1 MEQFLTSI
9 SKILWGD
16 PLLILFLGTHIFL
29 TFRLK
34 GVQKHVFKGIKFSLT
49 REKGATGDVSPFSA
63 LMTALAAT
71 IGTGN
76 IVGVATAVSTGG
88 PGAIFWMWIS
98 GILGMSSKYAESFL
112 SVKYRTKNKK
122 GEMCGGPMYVMQ
134 NRLHMKWLGKLF
146 AIFTAIAALGIGSMV
161 QANSISTVFKTVFNV
176 PLFLTGLIVS
186 ILVGFVILGGIKSI
200 AKVCNF
206 LIPFASV
213 TFIACNFIILFL
225 GRATIL
231 NSIVLIISSAFSPTA
246 AVGGFLGTGAK
257 EAMRLGVSRGL
268 FSNEAGLGSEPIVAA
283 SAQTKSATRQA
294 LISMSGTFWDT
305 VVLAAIT
312 GIMIVNSGL
321 WITGESGAALTALV
335 FDALPY
341 GRILLAISLFA
352 FAFATCIG
360 WSFYAQKAVEY
371 LFGEKY
377 IRYYLYIYVFLIFI
391 GAIFS
396 LNTVWAFSDIANGLM
411 AVPNIFVIL
420 ILSKEVS
427 DGLKKDHL

>member
-1 MEQFLTSI
+1 MEFLLTSI
-9 SKILWGD
+9 SKALWGV

-34 GVQKHVFKGIKFSLT
+34 GVQKHIFKGIKFSLT
-49 REKGATGDVSPFSA
+49 SEKGATGDVSPFSA

-76 IVGVATAVSTGG
+76 IVGVATAVATGG

-98 GILGMSSKYAESFL
+98 GILGMSTKYAESYL
-112 SVKYRTKNKK
+112 SVKYRTKNKS
-122 GEMCGGPMYVMQ
+122 GEMCGGPMYVME
-134 NRLHMKWLGKLF
+134 NRLNMKWLGKTF
-146 AIFTAIAALGIGSMV
+146 AVLTSIAALGIGSMV
-161 QANSISTVFKTVFNV
+161 QSNSISTVLKTVFNV
-176 PLFLTGLIVS
+176 PLFITGIVVA
-186 ILVGFVILGGIKSI
+186 ILVGMVILGGIKSI

-213 TFIACNFIILFL
+213 TFIVCNIIILFL
-225 GRATIL
+225 GKDNIL
-231 NSIVLIISSAFSPTA
+231 NSLVLIITSAFNPTA

-283 SAQTKSATRQA
+283 SAQTKSTTRQA

-341 GRILLAISLFA
+341 GRILLAVSLFC
-352 FAFATCIG
+352 FAFATSIG
-360 WSFYAQKAVEY
+360 WSFYAQKSVEY
-371 LFGEKY
+371 LLGKKY
-377 IRYYLYIYVFLIFI
+377 VRYYLYVYVFLIFV
-391 GAIFS
+391 GAVFS

-411 AVPNIFVIL
+411 AIPNIFTVL

-427 DGLKKDHL
+427 EGLKKDHL